1 MIHRRSPHSRV
12 IIAILPDE
20 SSAFEAY
27 RLLQS
32 HGISPEH
39 MALVGRGHTRPE
51 HVGLVPVYR
60 VVWWYG
66 RRFALPG
73 TSLGMIAGVLL
84 QMVFQF
90 QLWGVAPSHLL
101 VVMAGTGAIAG
112 LLGALVAALVA
123 GLCYR
128 GAEAMAY
135 LRQGRYLLMV
145 EGSETVT
152 RQGRKILDQYTVRQE

>member
-39 MALVGRGHTRPE
+39 MALVGRGYTRPE

-66 RRFALPG
+66 RRFALG
-73 TSLGMIAGVLL
+73 AGLLGAIGGALM

-90 QLWGVAPSHLL
+90 PLWGGAPSHLL
-101 VVMAGTGAIAG
+101 VAMAAAGAIAG
-112 LLGALVAALVA
+112 LVGAFLAAVVA
-123 GLCYR
+123 GLRYR

-145 EGSETVT
+145 EGSETLT
-152 RQGRKILDQYTVRQE
+152 RQGREILDQYTVRQE